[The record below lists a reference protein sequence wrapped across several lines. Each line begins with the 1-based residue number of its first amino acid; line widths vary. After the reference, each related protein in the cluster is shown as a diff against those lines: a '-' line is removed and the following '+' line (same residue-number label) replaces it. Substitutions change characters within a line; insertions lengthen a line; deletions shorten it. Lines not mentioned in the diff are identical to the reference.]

1 MEQQQQK
8 CEKVGSPE
16 KSLNFNCWT
25 LNKLHSIVAFLT
37 FYVFMAAPA
46 AVHSCSLKMDFF
58 CPRFSQACFNFHFEY
73 NWSKKKIC
81 RKFIRKVLNWEK
93 FLLVKLQ
100 LISLPSPIMLLFYS
114 AKMQFLQTFSITQ
127 TSFLCYEEFSLFV
140 CCWKA

>member
-58 CPRFSQACFNFHFEY
+58 LPTIFSSVLQFPF
-73 NWSKKKIC
+73 WVQLKQKKIC

-114 AKMQFLQTFSITQ
+114 AKMQFLQSFSITQ